1 MSDDGPK
8 LTPFSSR
15 VKEIARDLR
24 MVSTQ
29 ISDTMSTVDRLKE
42 FVMDVV
48 ILADELGPEQQELLH
63 IAEVVGE
70 FLEGLDDVKGQL
82 NDAHDSSASY
92 ADRLADKLEEYM
104 DREVTTPYDPIFN
117 PEADEV
123 DEPKQARSL
132 AKKVARRKFNELSD
146 S

>member
-1 MSDDGPK
+1 MSEDKQK

-15 VKEIARDLR
+15 VKEIARNLR

-63 IAEVVGE
+63 IADVISG
-70 FLEGLDDVKGQL
+70 FLEDLEDVRGQL
-82 NDAHDSSASY
+82 NQAHDSSASY
-92 ADRLADKLEEYM
+92 ADNLADKLEDFM
-104 DREVTTPYDPIFN
+104 GREVTTPYDPIFT
-117 PEADEV
+117 PEVGEAKEA
-123 DEPKQARSL
+123 KSL
-132 AKKVARRKFNELSD
+132 AKKVARRKFSELSHK
-146 S
+146 